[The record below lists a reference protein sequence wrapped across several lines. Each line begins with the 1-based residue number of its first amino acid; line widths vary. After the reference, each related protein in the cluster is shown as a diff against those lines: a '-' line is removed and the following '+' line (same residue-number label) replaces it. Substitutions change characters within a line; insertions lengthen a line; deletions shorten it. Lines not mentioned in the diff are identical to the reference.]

1 LVINNVMV
9 EYKGLITAD
18 GSVSVNA
25 VEPDLTISVNAG
37 EKGGMSFRTFI
48 FQPQHI
54 VEPFVCL
61 ESRVSFQFIFNI
73 LVFWVQVCN
82 QTSATRQRNVPPNRY
97 R

>member
-1 LVINNVMV
+1 MV

-37 EKGGMSFRTFI
+37 KSFRTFI

-61 ESRVSFQFIFNI
+61 ESRVSFQFIFNT

-82 QTSATRQRNVPPNRY
+82 QTSATRQRNVPPNRH